1 MPRKSQRVRK
11 EKVLGSNEINSQMIS
26 FYLVEGDREYIIRKI
41 PIVLQIQEDAKIYKE
56 VMTSRDDS
64 FWK

>member
-41 PIVLQIQEDAKIYKE
+41 PIVLQIQEDAKTYKE